1 MELEVKSFEFNAKE
15 IGLFP
20 VGSGGTLAVFE

>member
-1 MELEVKSFEFNAKE
+1 MEVEGKSFESNAKE
-15 IGLFP
+15 IGFFP